1 MATHLAH
8 LACMGTEKTAC
19 FGAKTAT
26 SRTAVES
33 GWIDRELFAKAEF
46 NE

>member
-8 LACMGTEKTAC
+8 LACMGTARSC

-33 GWIDRELFAKAEF
+33 GWIDRELFAKAWF